1 MRSRIGRW
9 LIALMIG
16 SLSAGWIVPLYL
28 GVAAYLTGFEHLLRG
43 TENQN
48 SFPYF
53 LFAGGALRFGFMW
66 CLASAIWWMTYGVY
80 RLLRPPDHG

>member
-1 MRSRIGRW
+1 M
-9 LIALMIG
+9 IALILG

-43 TENQN
+43 SENQN

-53 LFAGGALRFGFMW
+53 QFGSGTLRFGFIW
-66 CLASAIWWMTYGVY
+66 CLASAISWTTYAVY
-80 RLLRPPDHG
+80 RLLAQREG